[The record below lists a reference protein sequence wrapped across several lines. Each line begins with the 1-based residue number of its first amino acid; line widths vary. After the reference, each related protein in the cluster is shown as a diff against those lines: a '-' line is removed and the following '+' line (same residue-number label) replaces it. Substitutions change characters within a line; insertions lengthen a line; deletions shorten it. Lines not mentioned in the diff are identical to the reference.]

1 MNKVRAK
8 KRVLY
13 CFTWGKKMSTE
24 KKSLRKYG
32 EAIWNYLG
40 KITGKI
46 LRFLG
51 LEVKVKPRFFRT
63 FAMFILLIAFSTIS
77 IHFVEERSW
86 FDSLYFTVSTISTV
100 GFGDITPQSTVGKII
115 VILLIIFGI
124 AIFFLIIESLM
135 QIAVKKRVAE
145 VLKLEEEEIHLE
157 NHIIVSGFG
166 LYGEVVAKEL
176 KTLGETIVVIEA
188 AEDKIEEAKEDGFV
202 AIKGSAMEEDIL
214 LKAELEKA
222 KALVI
227 TQEDAGTVAFI
238 AITAQQINPE
248 IRLIARAS
256 KLEYLDQFL
265 KVGIDR
271 VISPE
276 AVGGRMMARAAT
288 APQYFDFLN
297 RLTVVPGLELAEM
310 NIEKGSEAAG
320 QSIGEMT
327 KRCRAYC
334 LVLYEESGEIVPSPP
349 PESILEVGDHVI
361 MFGTSEQLLKTKKY
375 LSKPPEE
382 EIPPQQK

>member
-1 MNKVRAK
+1 MVILFYK
-8 KRVLY
+8 
-13 CFTWGKKMSTE
+13 GKKMTAE
-24 KKSLRKYG
+24 KKKLRKHC
-32 EAIWNYLG
+32 EALWNFLG
-40 KITGKI
+40 RITNRI

-63 FAMFILLIAFSTIS
+63 FAMFIILIAFSTIS

-100 GFGDITPQSTVGKII
+100 GFGDITPLSTVGKII

-145 VLKLEEEEIHLE
+145 VLELEEEEIKLE
-157 NHIIVSGFG
+157 NHVIVCGYG
-166 LYGEVVAKEL
+166 LYGKVVAKEL
-176 KTLGETIVVIEA
+176 KTLGETILVVDNE
-188 AEDKIEEAKEDGFV
+188 EDKVKEAEEDEFDT
-202 AIKGSAMEEDIL
+202 IKGSAMEESTLI
-214 LKAELEKA
+214 KAEIEKA

-256 KLEYLDQFL
+256 KVEYLDQFL

-271 VISPE
+271 IISPE

-320 QSIGEMT
+320 KACGEMA
-327 KRCRAYC
+327 KRCRAHC
-334 LVLYEESGEIVPSPP
+334 LVLYKETGEIIPSPSL
-349 PESILEVGDHVI
+349 ENILDAGDRVI
-361 MFGTSEQLLKTKKY
+361 MFGTSEQLLKTKKH
-375 LSKPPEE
+375 LSKPVEE
-382 EIPPQQK
+382 EIPPLKK

>member
-1 MNKVRAK
+1 MKMNKVRAK

-124 AIFFLIIESLM
+124 AIFFLIIESFSF
-135 QIAVKKRVAE
+135 K
-145 VLKLEEEEIHLE
+145 
-157 NHIIVSGFG
+157 N
-166 LYGEVVAKEL
+166 
-176 KTLGETIVVIEA
+176 
-188 AEDKIEEAKEDGFV
+188 
-202 AIKGSAMEEDIL
+202 SAFLDS
-214 LKAELEKA
+214 
-222 KALVI
+222 
-227 TQEDAGTVAFI
+227 I
-238 AITAQQINPE
+238 AILDSRALLYASNFSSCLFNLDLYSGCWLQGS
-248 IRLIARAS
+248 LILI
-256 KLEYLDQFL
+256 K
-265 KVGIDR
+265 
-271 VISPE
+271 
-276 AVGGRMMARAAT
+276 
-288 APQYFDFLN
+288 
-297 RLTVVPGLELAEM
+297 
-310 NIEKGSEAAG
+310 
-320 QSIGEMT
+320 
-327 KRCRAYC
+327 
-334 LVLYEESGEIVPSPP
+334 
-349 PESILEVGDHVI
+349 
-361 MFGTSEQLLKTKKY
+361 
-375 LSKPPEE
+375 
-382 EIPPQQK
+382 

>member
-1 MNKVRAK
+1 MV
-8 KRVLY
+8 Y
-13 CFTWGKKMSTE
+13 CFTRGKKMTTE
-24 KKSLRKYG
+24 KKTLRKYG
-32 EAIWNYLG
+32 EDLWNFLVR
-40 KITGKI
+40 ITNRI

-63 FAMFILLIAFSTIS
+63 FAMFIILIAFSTIS

-100 GFGDITPQSTVGKII
+100 GFGDITPLSTVGKII

-145 VLKLEEEEIHLE
+145 VLKLEEEEIKLE
-157 NHIIVSGFG
+157 NHVIVCGYG
-166 LYGEVVAKEL
+166 LYGQVVAKEL
-176 KTLGETIVVIEA
+176 KTLGETVVVVDTAEGKVKEA
-188 AEDKIEEAKEDGFV
+188 EEDEFDT
-202 AIKGSAMEEDIL
+202 IKGSAMEESIL
-214 LKAELEKA
+214 IKAEIEKA

-256 KLEYLDQFL
+256 RLEYLEQFL

-320 QSIGEMT
+320 KACGEMA
-327 KRCRAYC
+327 KRCRAHC
-334 LVLYEESGEIVPSPP
+334 LVLYKETGKIIPSPSL
-349 PESILEVGDHVI
+349 ENILDAGDRVI

-375 LSKPPEE
+375 LSKPVEE
-382 EIPPQQK
+382 EIPPLKK

>member
-1 MNKVRAK
+1 
-8 KRVLY
+8 
-13 CFTWGKKMSTE
+13 MST
-24 KKSLRKYG
+24 KKNTDRKPG
-32 EAIWNYLG
+32 NAVWNFLA
-40 KITGKI
+40 KITNKI

-63 FAMFILLIAFSTIS
+63 LGMFIILIAFSTIS
-77 IHFVEERSW
+77 IHYVEERSW

-100 GFGDITPQSTVGKII
+100 GFGDITPKTTFGKII

-124 AIFFLIIESLM
+124 TIFFVIIESLM

-145 VLKLEEEEIHLE
+145 ALKLEEEEIHLE
-157 NHIIVSGFG
+157 NHVIVSGYG

-176 KTLGETIVVIEA
+176 KILGETVVIIDAE
-188 AEDKIEEAKEDGFV
+188 EDKIEEAEKDGFV
-202 AIKGSAMEEDIL
+202 AIKGSAIEEDVL
-214 LKAELEKA
+214 LKAEIEKA
-222 KALVI
+222 KALII
-227 TQEDAGTVAFI
+227 TQQDAGTVAFI

-256 KLEYLDQFL
+256 KIEYLDQFL

-276 AVGGRMMARAAT
+276 SVGGRMMARAAT

-320 QSIGEMT
+320 QSIGKMT

-334 LVLYEESGEIVPSPP
+334 LVLYKESGKIVPSPP
-349 PESILEVGDHVI
+349 PESILEAEDHVI
-361 MFGTSEQLLKTKKY
+361 MFGTSEQLLNTKKY
-375 LSKPPEE
+375 LSKPSEE
-382 EIPPQQK
+382 EISPLKK

>member
-1 MNKVRAK
+1 
-8 KRVLY
+8 
-13 CFTWGKKMSTE
+13 MSAE
-24 KKSLRKYG
+24 KKTLRKHG
-32 EAIWNYLG
+32 EAIWNFLG

-46 LRFLG
+46 LHFLG

-157 NHIIVSGFG
+157 NHVIVAGFG
-166 LYGEVVAKEL
+166 RYGEVVAKEL
-176 KTLGETIVVIEA
+176 KTLGETVVVID
-188 AEDKIEEAKEDGFV
+188 AEEEKIEEAKEDGFV
-202 AIKGSAMEEDIL
+202 AIKGSAMEEDVLI
-214 LKAELEKA
+214 KAEIEKA

-238 AITAQQINPE
+238 AITAQQMNPE

-310 NIEKGSEAAG
+310 NIEKGSDAAG
-320 QSIGEMT
+320 KSIGEMT
-327 KRCRAYC
+327 KQCRAYC
-334 LVLYEESGEIVPSPP
+334 LVLYKESGEIVPSPP
-349 PESILEVGDHVI
+349 PENILEAGDHVI

-382 EIPPQQK
+382 EIPPLKK